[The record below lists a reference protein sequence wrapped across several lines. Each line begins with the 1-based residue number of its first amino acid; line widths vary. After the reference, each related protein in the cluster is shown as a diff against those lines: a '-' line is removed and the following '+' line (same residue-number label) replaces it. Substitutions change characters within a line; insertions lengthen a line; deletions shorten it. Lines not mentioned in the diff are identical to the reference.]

1 MTAALSSAATNTGV
15 VSLDVLPS
23 VIDTTVVP
31 SFLSQEPGACRF
43 YDALF
48 GLAEGLAAAGFIASF
63 FEFSGGEGDT
73 AKAITAL
80 FFAVTLIGH
89 YYARHQHRVAQ
100 QVVAKIG
107 TENIQL
113 RQITVSVHNSAAQL
127 NTAGTEWQKGT
138 VALSGAQ
145 VGLESAASDLSKTD
159 SALHMENQQL
169 KTNLSALQKTVSTQA
184 AQIEQ
189 LAIVIR
195 AFKTQLSQANDLLVR
210 FKSNV
215 RELGAQTGFDQKE
228 QKDLGLILD
237 KVDAQ
242 TAKDIKDLAQQI
254 GQTELIQKQIAADLA
269 SKSHTLELVETGLAG
284 DATQVSQASSALS
297 KESRDFAALQDKY
310 AQLQTAVEKTRL
322 DYAALAQT
330 LEKERAAFAT
340 TLAEERTKLQASL
353 AQSQQ
358 IGEGLAKASGEFS
371 SATAQLGPLLATAAQ
386 ITDGLKSQQERDKQR
401 LAEIEN
407 L

>member
-1 MTAALSSAATNTGV
+1 MTTALSSAAANTGV

-23 VIDTTVVP
+23 VIDQTVVP

-63 FEFSGGEGDT
+63 FEYSGSEGDG
-73 AKAITAL
+73 AKVITAL
-80 FFAVTLIGH
+80 FLAVTLIGH
-89 YYARHQHRVAQ
+89 YYARNQHRVAQ
-100 QVVAKIG
+100 QVVANIG
-107 TENIQL
+107 RQNVLL
-113 RQITVSVHNSAAQL
+113 RQATIDIRNEVTQL
-127 NTAGTEWQKGT
+127 NASGVAWQKGT
-138 VALSGAQ
+138 VTLSGAQ

-159 SALHMENQQL
+159 SALHLENQQL
-169 KTNLSALQKTVSTQA
+169 KTNLSTLQKTVTTQA

-189 LAIVIR
+189 LGIVIR

-215 RELGAQTGFDQKE
+215 RELGAQTASDQKE
-228 QKDLGLILD
+228 QKDLGLMLD

-242 TAKDIKDLAQQI
+242 TAKDIQDLAKQI

-269 SKSHTLELVETGLAG
+269 SKSHALELVETGLAG
-284 DATQVSQASSALS
+284 DAIQVSQASSALS
-297 KESRDFAALQDKY
+297 KESREFNALQSKY
-310 AQLQTAVEKTRL
+310 TELQKTVEKTRQ

-330 LEKERAAFAT
+330 LEKERAAFAA

-353 AQSQQ
+353 TQSQQ

-371 SATAQLGPLLATAAQ
+371 SATAQLAPPPCNCGPNYRW
-386 ITDGLKSQQERDKQR
+386 LKESTRTR
-401 LAEIEN
+401 
-407 L
+407 